1 VKPTNDLG
9 EIHLKKTIIF
19 LISYVHYPVSF
30 LFEVTVVVLNLASP
44 SLVRDD
50 VQSVCKKMIAQLMD
64 TPENTVGLMVCPVFS
79 YKTGT
84 LFSDEYAL
92 LKGMADM
99 GVHVDLQCQLVF
111 DPKSKA
117 ETRL

>member
-1 VKPTNDLG
+1 MKPANDLG
-9 EIHLKKTIIF
+9 AIHLKKTIIF

-64 TPENTVGLMVCPVFS
+64 IRNHSGPYGVS
-79 YKTGT
+79 S
-84 LFSDEYAL
+84 LFVQDWYIVL
-92 LKGMADM
+92 G
-99 GVHVDLQCQLVF
+99 
-111 DPKSKA
+111 
-117 ETRL
+117 

>member
-1 VKPTNDLG
+1 M
-9 EIHLKKTIIF
+9 
-19 LISYVHYPVSF
+19 
-30 LFEVTVVVLNLASP
+30 VVVNFASP

-64 TPENTVGLMVCPVFS
+64 TSENTVGIMICPVFS
-79 YKTGT
+79 YKSGT
-84 LFSDEYAL
+84 LFSDEYAM
-92 LKGMADM
+92 LKGLADN

-117 ETRL
+117 ETHFD